1 MALITLGLAW
11 IAGLLAGI
19 HLNFP
24 LPVLVLFMLASAA
37 AAPLLRRARWSIPL
51 SLAGLVLLLGVLRVE
66 LLPVPSVITSPAGE
80 VALSGTVTSG
90 PELAGASERFVFE
103 AQRISY
109 GESNSEESAHD
120 SWTPFEAKVLVVA
133 RPPSSLVEIRD
144 RPYFRYGDGLVLR
157 GSLEK
162 PKPFGDFDYPAY
174 LERQGI
180 YHTSAFP
187 QVEFVGEGQGNALR
201 ALLHDIRQGA
211 SSRLDQILPQTQSA
225 LAQAL
230 LLGKRDALPDDIGED
245 FRASG
250 TSHLLAVSGLHVG
263 VILFLT
269 LGASAFALGR
279 RRGFYL
285 IVPLA
290 AVWGY
295 AALTGLAPPVERA
308 AIMASVY
315 LCTVAIGRP
324 RSHLTAMLAAAAV
337 MAGINPQALLDVSF
351 QLSYAAVAGIGLIL
365 PRLGDQRLAGSRG
378 RVWTP
383 VLHHVRGGLIV
394 SIAAVLATLPLVAF
408 NFHQLPT
415 LGIPTTILALPAIP
429 FLLGGSALALIVA
442 SVYGPLGEAV
452 GWFAWI
458 PLTYTLELVG
468 LVARV
473 PGSTFAVP
481 GIPEILVVAYY
492 AALALLVASPGRK
505 PVRAAWN
512 GVRDALT
519 RIWPSSTQHPDQLP
533 LPEVDQGHTSALAAT
548 RAALLIILVA
558 AAAVLWIRV
567 LSSGDGRL
575 HVTFLDVGQGDS
587 ILIESPA
594 GKRILVDGGPA
605 ARTAHRHLD
614 DRTSF
619 WDRDLDLVVLTHG
632 DEDHFVG
639 LVDVVDRYDVGGVMQ
654 GGFNSES
661 PLYAGW
667 EKALADRQLIRLPAK
682 RGQTIDLGEPLRLD
696 VLHPPPEN
704 DLSSRNNS
712 GAVLR
717 LAYGEVSFLLAADIE
732 AEAEAELL
740 RYYSSLDSTV
750 LKVAHHGS
758 NTSSTPPF
766 LRSVSPDVAVVS
778 AGKDNP
784 FGHPSPLVMARLHD
798 VLPAKRILAT
808 ADRGSIR
815 LSTDGRRLWLHTD
828 R

>member
-1 MALITLGLAW
+1 MR
-11 IAGLLAGI
+11 
-19 HLNFP
+19 N
-24 LPVLVLFMLASAA
+24 
-37 AAPLLRRARWSIPL
+37 
-51 SLAGLVLLLGVLRVE
+51 
-66 LLPVPSVITSPAGE
+66 
-80 VALSGTVTSG
+80 
-90 PELAGASERFVFE
+90 
-103 AQRISY
+103 
-109 GESNSEESAHD
+109 
-120 SWTPFEAKVLVVA
+120 
-133 RPPSSLVEIRD
+133 
-144 RPYFRYGDGLVLR
+144 
-157 GSLEK
+157 

-290 AVWGY
+290 AVWSY

-337 MAGINPQALLDVSF
+337 MAGIDPQALLDVSF
-351 QLSYAAVAGIGLIL
+351 QLSFAAVAGIGLIL

-378 RVWTP
+378 GVWTP

-429 FLLGGSALALIVA
+429 FLLGGSALALTA
-442 SVYGPLGEAV
+442 GSVYGPLGEAV

-519 RIWPSSTQHPDQLP
+519 RIWPSSTQHPQQLP

-575 HVTFLDVGQGDS
+575 HITFLDVGQGDS

-605 ARTAHRHLD
+605 ARTALRHLD

-639 LVDVVDRYDVGGVMQ
+639 LVDVVGRLQRRGS
-654 GGFNSES
+654 N
-661 PLYAGW
+661 AG
-667 EKALADRQLIRLPAK
+667 RL
-682 RGQTIDLGEPLRLD
+682 QLGEPALCRLGES
-696 VLHPPPEN
+696 LGRPTASPP
-704 DLSSRNNS
+704 SSRT
-712 GAVLR
+712 GPDHR
-717 LAYGEVSFLLAADIE
+717 LGRAAPLGCPAPSTGERPFQPQQHRGR
-732 AEAEAELL
+732 AETGLW
-740 RYYSSLDSTV
+740 R
-750 LKVAHHGS
+750 
-758 NTSSTPPF
+758 NQF
-766 LRSVSPDVAVVS
+766 
-778 AGKDNP
+778 
-784 FGHPSPLVMARLHD
+784 
-798 VLPAKRILAT
+798 PACCRH
-808 ADRGSIR
+808 RGR
-815 LSTDGRRLWLHTD
+815 G
-828 R
+828 